1 MLRNDKIMIMKQLL
15 IFIGLLL
22 LATGTTFAEEY
33 VLVSPGGKAKMVVKI
48 DKTVGITATCFY
60 LDKEMTTLGPIGME
74 TGDGKNLGSS
84 PKVRSVNRRMVDEMI
99 TPVVAQKRKQIPDR
113 FAEME
118 ILFREPYRLIFRA
131 YDDGVAYRIKTDI
144 DGDLIVKSERASFS
158 FPADENL
165 FIPTDVSMF
174 THSERSYQY
183 LPLSKIGPDTLS
195 SSPLMVDRKDGISI
209 LITESD
215 LEDYPGWYFY
225 GTNGN
230 TLKVKFPP
238 YVLTEKLIGDRNIRP
253 LDVADYIAKTRGN
266 RYFPWRV
273 VAFAAEDKDIIGN
286 DIMYRLASPCRL
298 NDTSWIKP
306 GKVAW
311 DWWNANNNKG
321 VPFRSGVNNETYRY
335 YIDFAAQYGLEYIIL
350 DEGWSKPSNLF
361 EMNPEVNVPEL
372 CKYAQSKGVNVILW
386 CLWNALD
393 KDLDRALDQFKA
405 WDVKGIKV
413 DFMQRDDQAMVNYY
427 WKVSKAAADRHM
439 LVDFHGAYKPSGLE
453 RTYPNM
459 LTREGVKGLEHNKW
473 SADITPDH
481 DCTLP
486 FIRMFA
492 GPMDYTPGAMRN
504 SEENNFKADFTRP
517 MSQGTRCHQLGLY
530 VVFESPL
537 QMLADAASAYY
548 REKECMEFL
557 SAVPSVWDETKPLA
571 GKVGDF
577 VAVARQKGSNWF
589 IGALT
594 DWTPRELE
602 VKLDF
607 LPAGTYT
614 LIEFVDG
621 INADQYAEDY
631 ARKESKVTSGQSIK
645 IKMAPGGGYAAML
658 KPIK

>member
-1 MLRNDKIMIMKQLL
+1 MKRLV
-15 IFIGLLL
+15 IFWGILGFS
-22 LATGTTFAEEY
+22 AGAGHSQEY
-33 VLVSPGGKAKMVVKI
+33 ALVSPGGKSKIVV
-48 DKTVGITATCFY
+48 TVDRLAGITATCFY
-60 LDKEMTTLGPIGME
+60 LDKEMTRMGPIGME
-74 TGDGKNLGSS
+74 TGDGRKLGSS

-99 TPVVAQKRKQIPDR
+99 TPAVAQKRKKIPDH

-118 ILFREPYRLIFRA
+118 ILFRDPFRLIVRA
-131 YDDGVAYRIKTDI
+131 YDDGVAYRLKTDI
-144 DGDLIVKSERASFS
+144 DGDLIVMSELASFS
-158 FPADENL
+158 FPADEHL

-183 LPLSKIGPDTLS
+183 LALSQIGQDTLS
-195 SSPLMVDRKDGISI
+195 STPFMVDRTDGVKI
-209 LITESD
+209 LITEAD
-215 LEDYPGWYFY
+215 LEDYPGLYVY

-230 TLKVKFPP
+230 TLKVKFPH
-238 YVLTEKLIGDRNIRP
+238 YVLTEKLFRDRNIRP
-253 LDVADYIAKTRGN
+253 QEVAGYIAKTRGN
-266 RYFPWRV
+266 RYYPWRI

-286 DIMYRLASPCRL
+286 DIVYRLASPCRL
-298 NDTSWIKP
+298 DDTSWIKP
-306 GKVAW
+306 GKIAW

-321 VPFRSGVNNETYRY
+321 VPFRSGVNTETYRY

-350 DEGWSKPSNLF
+350 DEGWSKPSDLF

-372 CKYAQSKGVNVILW
+372 CRYAQSKGVNVILW

-427 WKVSKAAADRHM
+427 WKVSKAAAERHL
-439 LVDFHGAYKPSGLE
+439 LVDFHGAYKPCGLE

-473 SADITPDH
+473 SSDITPDH

-504 SEENNFKADFTRP
+504 SEKANFKAAFTRP

-571 GKVGDF
+571 GKVGDY
-577 VAVARQKGSNWF
+577 VAVARQKGSTWF

-594 DWTPRELE
+594 DWTARELE

-614 LIEFVDG
+614 LIEFADG
-621 INADQYAEDY
+621 INADQYAEDFT
-631 ARKESKVTSGQSIK
+631 RKESTVKAGDSIK
-645 IKMAPGGGYAAML
+645 MKMATGGGYVAML
-658 KPIK
+658 KLVK

>member
-1 MLRNDKIMIMKQLL
+1 MKRLVL
-15 IFIGLLL
+15 FVGFCVFIAGVVS
-22 LATGTTFAEEY
+22 AEEHA
-33 VLVSPGGKAKMVVKI
+33 LVSPGGKARIVVTV
-48 DKTVGITATCFY
+48 DKKTGISATCFY

-84 PKVRSVNRRMVDEMI
+84 PSVRKVNRRTVDEMI
-99 TPVVAQKRKQIPDR
+99 IPAVAQKRKQITDH
-113 FAEME
+113 FTEME
-118 ILFREPYRLIFRA
+118 ILFRDPFRLIVRA
-131 YDDGVAYRIKTDI
+131 YDDGVAYRFKTDI
-144 DGDLIVKSERASFS
+144 DGDLIVKSEQAAFS
-158 FPADENL
+158 FPMDENL

-174 THSERSYQY
+174 THSERCYQH
-183 LPLSKIGPDTLS
+183 LSLSQIGPDTLS
-195 SSPLMVDRKDGISI
+195 SVPLMVDRKDGIKV
-209 LITESD
+209 LITEAD
-215 LEDYPGWYFY
+215 LEDYPGLYLY

-230 TLKVKFPP
+230 TLKVKFPH
-238 YVLTEKLIGDRNIRP
+238 YVLTEKLFRDRNVRP
-253 LDVADYIAKTRGN
+253 LEVADYIAKTRGN

-273 VAFAAEDKDIIGN
+273 VAFAAEDKDIISN
-286 DIMYRLASPCRL
+286 DIVYRLASPCRL
-298 NDTSWIKP
+298 DDTSWIKP

-321 VPFRSGVNNETYRY
+321 VPFRSGVNTETYRY
-335 YIDFAAQYGLEYIIL
+335 YIDFAAQFGLEYIIL

-372 CKYAQSKGVNVILW
+372 CKYAQGKGVNIILW

-393 KDLDRALDQFKA
+393 QDLDRALDQFKA
-405 WDVKGIKV
+405 WDVRGIKV

-427 WKVSKAAADRHM
+427 WKVSKAAAERHM
-439 LVDFHGAYKPSGLE
+439 LVDFHGAYKPCGLE

-459 LTREGVKGLEHNKW
+459 LTREGVKGLENDKW
-473 SADITPDH
+473 SSEITPDH

-504 SEENNFKADFTRP
+504 TEKSNFKAAFTRP

-557 SAVPSVWDETKPLA
+557 SAVPSVWDETQPLA
-571 GKVGDF
+571 GKVGDY
-577 VAVARQKGSNWF
+577 VAVARQKGTNWF

-607 LPAGTYT
+607 LSPGTYT

-631 ARKESKVTSGQSIK
+631 ARKESTVRPGDVIK
-645 IKMAPGGGYAAML
+645 IKMAPGGGYAAMVR
-658 KPIK
+658 KFD

>member
-1 MLRNDKIMIMKQLL
+1 MRRLSLL
-15 IFIGLLL
+15 FGLWAAAMTIG
-22 LATGTTFAEEY
+22 FSQEY
-33 VLVSPGGKAKMVVKI
+33 TVVSPGGKAKMVVTV
-48 DKTVGITATCFY
+48 DKNSGITARCFY
-60 LDKEMTTLGPIGME
+60 LDKEMSTLGPIGME
-74 TGDGKNLGSS
+74 TGDGKNLGAV
-84 PKVRSVNRRMVDEMI
+84 PKVRTVNRRTVDEMI
-99 TPVVAQKRKQIPDR
+99 TPAVAQKRKQIPDR
-113 FAEME
+113 FTEME
-118 ILFREPYRLIFRA
+118 ILFREPFRLIIRA
-131 YDDGVAYRIKTDI
+131 YDDGLAYRIKTDI
-144 DGDLIVKSERASFS
+144 DGELIVKSEKAAFT

-183 LPLSKIGPDTLS
+183 MPLSKIGPDTLS
-195 SSPLMVDRKDGISI
+195 SVPFLVDRNDGISI
-209 LITESD
+209 LITEAD
-215 LEDYPGWYFY
+215 LEDYPGLYVF
-225 GTNGN
+225 GSNGN

-238 YVLTEKLIGDRNIRP
+238 YVLTEKLIGDRNIKP
-253 LDVADYIAKTRGN
+253 VEVADYIAKTRGT

-273 VAFAAEDKDIIGN
+273 LAFAAEDKDIIGN
-286 DIMYRLASPCRL
+286 DIVYRLASPCRL
-298 NDTSWIKP
+298 DDTSWIKP
-306 GKVAW
+306 GKIAW

-321 VPFRSGVNNETYRY
+321 VSFRSGVNTDTYKY
-335 YIDFAAQYGLEYIIL
+335 YIDFAAEYGLEYIIL
-350 DEGWSKPSNLF
+350 DEGWSKPSNLL
-361 EMNPEVNVPEL
+361 EMNPAVNVPEL
-372 CKYAQSKGVNVILW
+372 CKYAQGKGVDIILW

-393 KDLDRALDQFKA
+393 KDLDRALDLFKT

-427 WKVSKAAADRHM
+427 WRISKAAAERHM
-439 LVDFHGAYKPSGLE
+439 LVDFHGAYKPCGLE

-473 SADITPDH
+473 SSDITPDH

-492 GPMDYTPGAMRN
+492 GPLDYTPGAMRN
-504 SEENNFKADFTRP
+504 AEAANFKAAFTRP

-548 REKECMEFL
+548 REKGCMEFL
-557 SAVPSVWDETKPLA
+557 SEVPSVWDETKPLA
-571 GKVGDF
+571 GKVGDY
-577 VAVARQKGSNWF
+577 VAVARQKGTGWF
-589 IGALT
+589 IGAIT

-621 INADQYAEDY
+621 INADRFAEDY
-631 ARKESKVTSGQSIK
+631 ARKESPVKPGDTIK
-645 IKMAPGGGYAAML
+645 IKMAPGGGYAAMIN
-658 KPIK
+658 KK

>member
-1 MLRNDKIMIMKQLL
+1 VVAAQ
-15 IFIGLLL
+15 
-22 LATGTTFAEEY
+22 EY
-33 VLVSPGGKAKMVVKI
+33 MVVSPGGKAKVVVTV
-48 DKTVGITATCFY
+48 DKKAGITAKCYY
-60 LDKEMTTLGPIGME
+60 LDKEMATLGPIGME
-74 TGDGKNLGSS
+74 TGDGKVFGTA
-84 PKVRSVNRRMVDEMI
+84 PKVRTVNNRTVDEVI
-99 TPVVAQKRKQIPDR
+99 TPTVPQKRKQIPDH
-113 FAEME
+113 FSEME
-118 ILFREPYRLIFRA
+118 ILFRDPFRLIVRA
-131 YDDGVAYRIKTDI
+131 YDDGVAYRLKTDI
-144 DGDLIVKSERASFS
+144 EGDLIVKSEQSGFS

-183 LPLSKIGPDTLS
+183 LKLSEIGPDTLS
-195 SSPLMVDRKDGISI
+195 STPLMVDRKDGIKI

-215 LEDYPGWYFY
+215 LEDYPGLYVY

-230 TLKVKFPP
+230 SLKVKFPHF
-238 YVLTEKLIGDRNIRP
+238 VLTEKLIRDRNIRP
-253 LDVADYIAKTRGN
+253 VEVADFIAKTRGN
-266 RYFPWRV
+266 RFFPWRV
-273 VAFAAEDKDIIGN
+273 VAFSSEDKDIIGN
-286 DIMYRLASPCRL
+286 DIVYRLASPCRL
-298 NDTSWIKP
+298 IETSWIKP

-335 YIDFAAQYGLEYIIL
+335 YIDFAAEFGLEYIIL

-361 EMNPEVNVPEL
+361 EMNPLVNVPEL
-372 CKYAQSKGVNVILW
+372 CKYAQGKGVDVILW

-393 KDLDRALDQFKA
+393 KDLDKVLDQFRT
-405 WDVKGIKV
+405 WGVKGIKV

-427 WKVSKAAADRHM
+427 WKVAKAAAERHL
-439 LVDFHGAYKPSGLE
+439 LVDFHGAYKPCGLE

-459 LTREGVKGLEHNKW
+459 LTREGVKGLENNKW
-473 SADITPDH
+473 STDITPDH

-504 SEENNFKADFTRP
+504 SEEINFRADFFRP

-548 REKECMEFL
+548 RERGCMEFL
-557 SAVPSVWDETKPLA
+557 SAVPSVWDETIPLA
-571 GKVGDF
+571 GKVGDY
-577 VAVARQKGSNWF
+577 VAVARQKGTNWF
-589 IGALT
+589 IGAIT
-594 DWTPRELE
+594 DWTPRELD

-607 LPAGTYT
+607 LPAGSYT
-614 LIEFVDG
+614 LLEFVDG

-631 ARKESKVTSGQSIK
+631 ARKESTVKQGDIIK
-645 IKMAPGGGYAAML
+645 IKMAPGGGYVAML
-658 KPIK
+658 KLVN